1 LLTHFTAGAPYREF
15 QTALCGVVMV
25 VMTVVMMAP
34 GGKSRAGE
42 HEDKEGSNDDLLHG
56 KNLA

>member
-1 LLTHFTAGAPYREF
+1 
-15 QTALCGVVMV
+15 MV
-25 VMTVVMMAP
+25 VMAMMVVA

-42 HEDKEGSNDDLLHG
+42 HEDEEGCSDDLLHG